1 MRGIR
6 HPTLILGPGAW
17 LAYMFGYGLVSLLR
31 WLLVTIYRGARQLVV
46 LGNQRGDQVK
56 APTESLARAV
66 PTT

>member
-31 WLLVTIYRGARQLVV
+31 WLLVTIYRGARQLMV
-46 LGNQRGDQVK
+46 LGINAAIKLRRQ
-56 APTESLARAV
+56 PES
-66 PTT
+66 